1 MTALEASALD
11 PATIRAIAREVARLT
26 VPGGGL
32 LTASE
37 VAAAFNVTRGW
48 VYAHADELGAIRLG
62 DGPRPRLRFDPAVVT
77 QRLQPRRGRTTAS
90 PPSDHVGAGVALLP
104 IGPARARR
112 TLEAQ

>member
-37 VAAAFNVTRGW
+37 VAAAFKVTRGW
-48 VYAHADELGAIRLG
+48 VYAHADELGAIRPSSRNDSSSG
-62 DGPRPRLRFDPAVVT
+62 GGEQPQPRPLIMSGPAS
-77 QRLQPRRGRTTAS
+77 RCFRSDRRGR
-90 PPSDHVGAGVALLP
+90 GVLSK
-104 IGPARARR
+104 RSRR
-112 TLEAQ
+112 